1 MAPAGQTAAAVPQT
15 ATPAPLLRALG
26 MLLIAA
32 AGFFLL
38 GRRLRLAA

>member
-1 MAPAGQTAAAVPQT
+1 
-15 ATPAPLLRALG
+15 LRALG